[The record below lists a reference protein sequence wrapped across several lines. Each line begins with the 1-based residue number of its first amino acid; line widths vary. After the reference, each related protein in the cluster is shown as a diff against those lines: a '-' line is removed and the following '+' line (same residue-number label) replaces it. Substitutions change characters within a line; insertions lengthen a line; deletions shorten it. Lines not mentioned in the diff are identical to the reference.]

1 VQLNRQ
7 AADFLKLIAG
17 APPLESIPVQ
27 EHRQREME
35 GKDLTGERT
44 ELAAVDDVVFR
55 TNTGDVRVRVY
66 RPSLSTGLP
75 VVAFAHGGAWAVGN
89 LDTHDHDARDLAARS
104 GAVVVAIDYRLAPEH
119 PFPAGLD
126 DCVGV
131 VRRLLLDGGGLGV
144 DVTRVAVYGESS
156 GGNLLAA
163 ACQQLKGEGVVHQ
176 ILVYPSVD
184 ATVAGDNE
192 SYRKFGAGYFLATAD
207 IVYAIRRYAGDKDP
221 ADPHISPSRAGD
233 LSGLPPATILTA
245 EYDALRDEAEDYAA
259 RLSNAGVPTNLRRF
273 PGQIHG
279 FVHFAGAI
287 DDGKIARKWLAE
299 QTRLALKG
307 PE

>member
-1 VQLNRQ
+1 VLNPQ
-7 AADFLKLIAG
+7 AADFLKLAAD

-27 EHRQREME
+27 VHRRMEMD
-35 GKDLTGERT
+35 GKDFTGGRT
-44 ELAAVDDVVFR
+44 ELASVEDVVLR
-55 TNTGDVRVRVY
+55 TTAGDVRVRVY
-66 RPSLSTGLP
+66 WPSLSPALP

-89 LDTHDHDARDLAARS
+89 LDTHDHDARDLAAQS

-131 VRRLLLDGGGLGV
+131 VRRLLQDGGGLGV

-163 ACQQLKGEGVVHQ
+163 ACQILKGEGSGIAHQ
-176 ILVYPSVD
+176 ILIYPATD
-184 ATVAGDNE
+184 ATAAGANE
-192 SYRKFGAGYFLATAD
+192 SYRKFGEGYFLATAD
-207 IVYAIRRYAGDKDP
+207 IVYAFRRYAGDADL
-221 ADPHISPSRAGD
+221 ADPRISPSLAED

-259 RLSNAGVPTNLRRF
+259 RLSDAGVPTNLRRF
-273 PGQIHG
+273 AGQIHA

-287 DDGKIARKWLAE
+287 EDGMTARTWLAE
-299 QTRLALKG
+299 QTRAALS
-307 PE
+307 